1 MDGAE
6 LISCVELPEWEMSG
20 VHLNMGYFFHF
31 VLLVVPVVTCKT
43 YMSHALRGVYRTA
56 CLPAASITNKNN
68 PTPGGPGVV
77 QGKGTPLLEQQHLPL
92 P

>member
-6 LISCVELPEWEMSG
+6 LISCVELPEWEMSV

-43 YMSHALRGVYRTA
+43 YMSHALRGV
-56 CLPAASITNKNN
+56 
-68 PTPGGPGVV
+68 
-77 QGKGTPLLEQQHLPL
+77 
-92 P
+92 